1 MDENNQIQFTNLTLD
16 SAFQKFYTVPD
27 YQREYVWKEEQV
39 EQLLADITEAFRA
52 NRSKDYFVGSVVV
65 YPNGKAFELVD
76 GQQRM
81 TTFFILLCV
90 LKSFYQSNGIDT
102 GIFEQCIHGTTVDD
116 SGRPVSLYHLELQ
129 YEDTSSCLQTISK
142 VKFPIE
148 DKDATGKD
156 NLLFK
161 AANTIYKYILQQFPS
176 FDNELAPFTGYVLRR
191 VRFVQIETHDMSDA
205 LKIFET
211 INQRGIGLT
220 PMDLLKNMIFRQ
232 VKREQFGELNVRWKR
247 MVDLLQKG
255 KAKELPLRFL
265 RYYLMATY
273 DTTVGTKDG
282 ILREDSIYNWLNSQ
296 KGQCGYEDDPFGFV
310 QGLTTGA
317 ERYMFYLT
325 GGDGAGD
332 NHLKNIVRLGGSASK
347 LHLLLLLAAVNMD
360 EQALT
365 HLKALLE
372 SMVYYSTVNQIK
384 TNELERLYA
393 QWCKQIREIHT
404 DKELTSFINN
414 KIKPTISQWK
424 VNNRS
429 NFMRIGFDSMQQYRV
444 KFILARI
451 TKYVDVRR
459 KNGGDASNVAEFY
472 EGGIEIE
479 HIMPQKYSAA
489 YSKKFREEHEEEIL
503 LHQAAKNAFDDT
515 ELVYVTVVILQDLF
529 HGPGIT
535 GAGRLDHCKGQRLL
549 ISGLLHSAIPP
560 VSLVLMV
567 SSVLV
572 LCRWTALRDIPT
584 TAPISP
590 SVSSRTQC
598 SIKMLCPGWGKL
610 AKAAATSPSLI

>member
-161 AANTIYKYILQQFPS
+161 AANTIYKYVLQQFPS

-404 DKELTSFINN
+404 DEELTSFINN

-451 TKYVDVRR
+451 IKYVDVRR

-489 YSKKFREEHEEEIL
+489 YGISEDDYN
-503 LHQAAKNAFDDT
+503 AAK
-515 ELVYVTVVILQDLF
+515 
-529 HGPGIT
+529 
-535 GAGRLDHCKGQRLL
+535 QRLGNL
-549 ISGLLHSAIPP
+549 TLLEKTINASIGDDAFASKSEAYRQSAYYLTRSIAQLDD
-560 VSLVLMV
+560 VGQQTAINRMNQKLRSW
-567 SSVLV
+567 SS
-572 LCRWTALRDIPT
+572 
-584 TAPISP
+584 
-590 SVSSRTQC
+590 
-598 SIKMLCPGWGKL
+598 WG
-610 AKAAATSPSLI
+610 PSLIEDRQAILYDLSEEIWSID